1 MARLVAHHGA
11 MTPDT
16 PRSPAPGLNTA
27 ARVFLGLHLLGALAL
42 ALAAVILTADQGP
55 WDDLVLVAV
64 LMMAGAWLLAVLI
77 SWAIARFAVRS
88 AGLRTAIGLL
98 GPTVGLLAVPVIVRL
113 G

>member
-1 MARLVAHHGA
+1 
-11 MTPDT
+11 MTADT
-16 PRSPAPGLNTA
+16 PRPPAPTLNIG

-42 ALAAVILTADQGP
+42 AVAAVVLTADQGP

-77 SWAIARFAVRS
+77 SWAVARFAVRS
-88 AGLRTAIGLL
+88 AALRTAIGLL
-98 GPTVGLLAVPVIVRL
+98 GPVVGLLAVPLIVRL